1 MLTVVDSSVAQPALH
16 IQTKIG
22 LPSPT
27 AVLHNLQE
35 HTPHKQIDILIRR
48 SLCLSPMPVQVQVHI
63 NTIAS
68 AGRPASVSGSYI
80 WGLPLFSCLELDGLT
95 SFSVPS

>member
-22 LPSPT
+22 LRSPT

-35 HTPHKQIDILIRR
+35 HTPHKQIDTLIRR
-48 SLCLSPMPVQVQVHI
+48 SLCLSPMPVQVQVHMLSRLVA
-63 NTIAS
+63 TAS
-68 AGRPASVSGSYI
+68 S
-80 WGLPLFSCLELDGLT
+80 
-95 SFSVPS
+95 